1 MTLREE
7 VLKNSGLLTEEVL
20 EEGIVN
26 NLFYPTDIFELVDD
40 PHFLLQLKSDV
51 VDKKTFGDM
60 WDKLDKLVS
69 NYEPDKTK
77 EIEEL
82 VEKMFDMAKKGKAK
96 GIEDAYTFKYAYSN
110 KNPNAINKYREKT
123 AVKTGK
129 MFTKYNEIELRILS
143 NLKKLD
149 KRYREYKKDE

>member
-82 VEKMFDMAKKGKAK
+82 VEKMFDMAKK
-96 GIEDAYTFKYAYSN
+96 
-110 KNPNAINKYREKT
+110 EKQ
-123 AVKTGK
+123 K
-129 MFTKYNEIELRILS
+129 E
-143 NLKKLD
+143 
-149 KRYREYKKDE
+149 

>member
-20 EEGIVN
+20 EEGIISKLV
-26 NLFYPTDIFELVDD
+26 YPTDIFELVDD
-40 PHFLLQLKSDV
+40 SPFLLQLKSDAA
-51 VDKKTFGDM
+51 DKKTFVDM

-69 NYEPDKTK
+69 DYGPDKTK

-82 VEKMFDMAKKGKAK
+82 VEKIFDMAKKGRAK
-96 GIEDAYTFKYAYSN
+96 GIEDKYAFKYASSN
-110 KNPNAINKYREKT
+110 KNPDAINKYREKT
-123 AVKTGK
+123 ATKTGK